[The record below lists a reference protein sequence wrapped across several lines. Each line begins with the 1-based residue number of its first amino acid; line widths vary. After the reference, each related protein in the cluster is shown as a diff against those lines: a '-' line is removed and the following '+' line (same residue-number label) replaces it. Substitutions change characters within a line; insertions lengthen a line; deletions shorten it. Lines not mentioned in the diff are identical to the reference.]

1 MNFLP
6 NMLTSEENL
15 LIEAINKIT
24 YPQTQQEYITKIL
37 NLRKNSE
44 NNNQYNLKTA
54 LEQFSKPKPST
65 LQDSQYE
72 VSQIKIQIG
81 ELKQQSKNFAQRIDK
96 LENTNKNDSP
106 SDEDIHKYS
115 QSNNQVKNEE
125 TDSFI
130 QSIT

>member
-6 NMLTSEENL
+6 NMLTSEESL

-44 NNNQYNLKTA
+44 NNNQYNLKTT

-65 LQDSQYE
+65 LQDLQQE

-81 ELKQQSKNFAQRIDK
+81 KLKQQSKNFAQRIDK
-96 LENTNKNDSP
+96 LENTNRNDSP
-106 SDEDIHKYS
+106 SDEDIPKYS
-115 QSNNQVKNEE
+115 NQ
-125 TDSFI
+125 
-130 QSIT
+130 ITK